1 MDPEATAVI
10 EALQAQ
16 LRDMKSRLS
25 VETRRLANARYLAE
39 SFEKAALA
47 AQLATAEAE
56 ARAQRSE
63 STLRYYRETHD
74 VAERTRQIASLTKS
88 ISDGGD
94 ALIGAEGLV
103 RTCASDPIISNPIA
117 GLARRRELAKLQSK
131 VDGLS
136 HRFHSEQELLQ
147 RLASLDAVQQAV
159 WLAAS
164 ENDVVS
170 LASAVSRG
178 GNVNAAD
185 VHGYSAL
192 GYGCVKGHLGVVSL
206 CLEHGAD
213 LSAECG
219 QAHPALVLASQH
231 ARVAVV
237 RLLLR
242 AGADA
247 DGVDGS
253 GQTALHAA
261 AQVFFKKRLYERFRV
276 NLPGAATT
284 RR

>member
-1 MDPEATAVI
+1 MDPQAQEVI

-39 SFEKAALA
+39 SFEKATLT

-63 STLRYYRETHD
+63 SMLRYYRETHD

-88 ISDGGD
+88 ISDGGE

-103 RTCASDPIISNPIA
+103 RTCASDPIISNPVA

-131 VDGLS
+131 VDVLS

-159 WLAAS
+159 WLAAA
-164 ENDVVS
+164 ENDTEG
-170 LASAVSRG
+170 LASALTSG

-192 GYGCVKGHLGVVSL
+192 AYGCVKGHLNIVRM
-206 CLEHGAD
+206 CLEHGGN
-213 LSAECG
+213 LSSECG
-219 QAHPALVLASQH
+219 QAHPPLVLA
-231 ARVAVV
+231 ARHGSIEIV

-247 DGVDGS
+247 DGVEKS

-261 AQVFFKKRLYERFRV
+261 AQVERS
-276 NLPGAATT
+276 
-284 RR
+284 